1 MQVLKQDSDVNV
13 ANPVFELELVSTDPE
28 PEPEPNLNLPGWW
41 FNFKI

>member
-28 PEPEPNLNLPGWW
+28 PEPNLNLPVWW
-41 FNFKI
+41 FNLKI